1 MNPRVLRRFII
12 LMVVATF
19 VMFTGWAVV
28 KEYLYAPPG
37 DYEVRK
43 GDILLGERKYDEAI
57 DWFSKALDKSPG
69 HRGAMM
75 GRAIGY
81 MQSGRDVEA
90 EAEFDHL
97 IQFLETNLEPDD
109 PTGRAVLAGAHA
121 NRGILRDRDGRY
133 EDALADYIMALK
145 IDQGAVE
152 GPGIVHKIL
161 YGNARPS
168 TVEKR
173 ARYLAEQLALPE
185 DQRVMRLPDV
195 DEQQRMFKP

>member
-12 LMVVATF
+12 LTAIATF

-28 KEYLYAPPG
+28 KEFAYAPAG

-43 GDILLGERKYDEAI
+43 GDILLGERKYDEAVV
-57 DWFSKALDKSPG
+57 WFAKALEKMPN
-69 HRGAMM
+69 HRGALM
-75 GRAIGY
+75 GEAIAL
-81 MQSGRDVEA
+81 MQSERYAEA
-90 EAEFDHL
+90 EAVFVQLIDHL
-97 IQFLETNLEPDD
+97 NQTLEPDD

-121 NRGILRDRDGRY
+121 NRGILYDRTGRH
-133 EDALADYIMALK
+133 EQALASYIEALR

-152 GPGIVHKIL
+152 GPSVVHKIL

-185 DQRVMRLPDV
+185 DERVLRVPEIDA
-195 DEQQRMFKP
+195 EQRMFKP

>member
-1 MNPRVLRRFII
+1 MNPKVLRRFII

-19 VMFTGWAVV
+19 VMFTGWAVI
-28 KEYLYAPPG
+28 KEFAYAPPG
-37 DYEVRK
+37 DYETRK
-43 GDILLGERKYDEAI
+43 GDILLGDRKYDEAI
-57 DWFSKALDKSPG
+57 DWFTKALDKSPN
-69 HRGAMM
+69 HRGALM
-75 GRAIGY
+75 GRAIGF
-81 MQSGRDVEA
+81 MQTDRTVEA

-97 IQFLETNLEPDD
+97 IDYLTQNLEPDD
-109 PTGRAVLAGAHA
+109 PTGRAVLAGAYA
-121 NRGILRDRDGRY
+121 NRGILRDRTGRY

-161 YGNARPS
+161 YGNSRPS

-185 DQRVMRLPDV
+185 EERVMRRPDV